1 MACPRPSG
9 SFWRTLTSRTESL
22 IRRTCSNSSFF
33 PFRCSWSSSS
43 YARSKWSSMAPLP
56 KGWFIAPP
64 GGREGNI
71 GCPKPHRVP
80 PRSCSSLSA
89 AVRHQRPPYPAAL
102 CSSIADPRPGRFRDS
117 RPGPAYTAPRMRA
130 FLAALL
136 DSRFPAQALMASI
149 VDTTS
154 SAVGTGF
161 LFSRW
166 GSGQPGG
173 RGEGWYGALA
183 YSYTVGG
190 GYFLGGETKYY
201 RFATPDGLVRTFAQ
215 DVGLLVK
222 RGGFAYGAVVQN
234 VSTTAIPNF
243 PLTSTVG
250 IAWGNDRDWH
260 LAFDYKADLSDLKDV
275 KHRGSGGVE
284 IVLRRRLNGDGFD
297 QFLMA
302 GITLYLE

>member
-1 MACPRPSG
+1 
-9 SFWRTLTSRTESL
+9 
-22 IRRTCSNSSFF
+22 
-33 PFRCSWSSSS
+33 
-43 YARSKWSSMAPLP
+43 
-56 KGWFIAPP
+56 
-64 GGREGNI
+64 
-71 GCPKPHRVP
+71 
-80 PRSCSSLSA
+80 
-89 AVRHQRPPYPAAL
+89 
-102 CSSIADPRPGRFRDS
+102 
-117 RPGPAYTAPRMRA
+117 MRA
-130 FLAALL
+130 FLAALLAVAAAARADNSIKDPGAPWPVFVDMPRATAMGGAHAAIATGNDAITVNPAGIAQQRRYHLEVDGLL
-136 DSRFPAQALMASI
+136 DSRFPAQALIASI
-149 VDTTS
+149 VDTAS

-183 YSYTVGG
+183 YSYAAGG

-215 DVGLLVK
+215 DVGLLVN
-222 RGGFAYGAVVQN
+222 RGGFAYGAVLQN
-234 VSTTAIPNF
+234 VSTSAIPSF

-284 IVLRRRLNGDGFD
+284 ILIGDAVALRGGATWDATHDLWWASAGVALLTEKGGAQIVLRRRLNGDGFD

>member
-1 MACPRPSG
+1 
-9 SFWRTLTSRTESL
+9 
-22 IRRTCSNSSFF
+22 
-33 PFRCSWSSSS
+33 
-43 YARSKWSSMAPLP
+43 
-56 KGWFIAPP
+56 
-64 GGREGNI
+64 
-71 GCPKPHRVP
+71 
-80 PRSCSSLSA
+80 
-89 AVRHQRPPYPAAL
+89 
-102 CSSIADPRPGRFRDS
+102 
-117 RPGPAYTAPRMRA
+117 MRA
-130 FLAALL
+130 FLAALLAVAAAARADNSIKDPGAPWPAFVDMPRATAMGGAHAAIATGNDAITVNPAGISQQRRYHLEVDGLL
-136 DSRFPAQALMASI
+136 DSRFPAQALIASI

-183 YSYTVGG
+183 YSYAAGA

-215 DVGLLVK
+215 DVGLLLN
-222 RGGFAYGAVVQN
+222 RGGFAYGAVLQN
-234 VSTTAIPNF
+234 VSTSAIPNF

-284 IVLRRRLNGDGFD
+284 ILIGDAVALRGGATWDATHDLWWASAGVALLTEKGGAQIVLRRRLNGDGFD